1 MLNST
6 KVTFTRYFKVH
17 KTSSE
22 PIIPENISINLQ
34 LEPKQSEIKGTLNST
49 ALSIL
54 WAHFE
59 ACRQGLLDEDLSVPW
74 EKMPEDREGQLP
86 STEETQWVF
95 FLKSMITDATWVEW
109 LKDPMEVRRRS
120 MAAYRQLKR
129 E

>member
-1 MLNST
+1 
-6 KVTFTRYFKVH
+6 VH

-34 LEPKQSEIKGTLNST
+34 LEPKQSEIKETLNSM

-74 EKMPEDREGQLP
+74 EKIPEDGTSP
-86 STEETQWVF
+86 EETQWVF
-95 FLKSMITDATWVEW
+95 FLKSMIIDATWVEW

-120 MAAYRQLKR
+120 MAAYRHMKR